1 LKFLLDSNVLL
12 WAVFSPGELT
22 EPAKAILRGP
32 ENELAVSHAS
42 LWELL
47 GKIGR
52 GRLLLAGTS
61 VEAALQQIIDFG
73 VTFLPV
79 ELSHIVAAALLPHH
93 HQDPFDRVIIAQ
105 AIDRG
110 LPVLTSDGTFELYDI
125 TVVWK

>member
-1 LKFLLDSNVLL
+1 MLL
-12 WAVFSPGELT
+12 WAVFSPVELT
-22 EPAKAILRGP
+22 EPVKAILRDQ
-32 ENELAVSHAS
+32 ENELIVSHAS

-61 VEAALQQIIDFG
+61 VEAALQQIVDFG

-79 ELSHIVAAALLPHH
+79 ELSHIVAAPLLPHH

-105 AIDRG
+105 AIDQG
-110 LPVLTSDGTFELYDI
+110 LPVITSDGKFELYDI
-125 TVVWK
+125 TVLWK